1 MHKGDRKGRPY
12 RRVPRMRPMT
22 DRTGD
27 HTGDRK
33 GRPYRRV
40 PRMRPMTDHTGDHK
54 GDRKGRPYRRVPR
67 MRPMTDRTGDRN
79 PTGDPVGAPLAGAH
93 NGNQWQPRA
102 TTMATKG
109 DRKGRPY
116 RCVPRMRP

>member
-1 MHKGDRKGRPY
+1 MGYLAQIEIVLIRPKITYHTRCGLVNLFGGGSGLFDKLLVMADRTGDRKGRPY
-12 RRVPRMRPMT
+12 RCVPRMRPMT

-40 PRMRPMTDHTGDHK
+40 PRMRPMTDRTGDHK

-67 MRPMTDRTGDRN
+67 MRP
-79 PTGDPVGAPLAGAH
+79 
-93 NGNQWQPRA
+93 
-102 TTMATKG
+102 
-109 DRKGRPY
+109 
-116 RCVPRMRP
+116 